1 MEKVEKFF
9 LFETKNS
16 LFDIV
21 DKHGLRPWD
30 GIRYYVLMSIL
41 RSSSPPAFS
50 TDGTLRSG
58 KVWYTIKRIISFLLY
73 FLRHRK
79 CDTFFLLC
87 SRDKKNNVYYDKISN
102 DTYELADKKNCF
114 TIETTDNYRLDNYK
128 YGVDVC
134 PTISNVFSR
143 LYHIHFDF
151 SEIYSLVK
159 DEFPNFS
166 LSIEDLN
173 HYYNRFWG
181 QYKFYSFVFGNSKI
195 RKTFFVQNDI
205 QKGLIAAAN
214 EKGVELFEFQHGQ
227 ISRNHPAYSYPVIDS
242 EYTSLIYHPNYLLTF
257 GEFWSKNRYYP
268 GVSDIVLGNDSYSE
282 NAEVPNVN
290 GNGKLLVISNIIEG
304 ELLAKRVKEVLNK
317 SNKFI
322 FFFKLH
328 PNQFDEFEHYKKI
341 FEGEERVQVVSNQ
354 QTINQLLIE
363 CEAILLNDSTV
374 ELEALRMGKKVFVL
388 TEQLYEEMDFVL
400 GEEGVYACKDSDE
413 FLEKYE
419 ENKDIQLPLRND
431 FFVPFKQHVARQ
443 LLGKE

>member
-1 MEKVEKFF
+1 M
-9 LFETKNS
+9 
-16 LFDIV
+16 
-21 DKHGLRPWD
+21 
-30 GIRYYVLMSIL
+30 
-41 RSSSPPAFS
+41 
-50 TDGTLRSG
+50 
-58 KVWYTIKRIISFLLY
+58 
-73 FLRHRK
+73 
-79 CDTFFLLC
+79 
-87 SRDKKNNVYYDKISN
+87 
-102 DTYELADKKNCF
+102 
-114 TIETTDNYRLDNYK
+114 
-128 YGVDVC
+128 
-134 PTISNVFSR
+134 
-143 LYHIHFDF
+143 
-151 SEIYSLVK
+151 
-159 DEFPNFS
+159 
-166 LSIEDLN
+166 
-173 HYYNRFWG
+173 
-181 QYKFYSFVFGNSKI
+181 
-195 RKTFFVQNDI
+195 
-205 QKGLIAAAN
+205 
-214 EKGVELFEFQHGQ
+214 
-227 ISRNHPAYSYPVIDS
+227 
-242 EYTSLIYHPNYLLTF
+242 
-257 GEFWSKNRYYP
+257 
-268 GVSDIVLGNDSYSE
+268 SDIVLGNDSYSE